1 MAFLLYVLGFIVLI
15 SGLAS
20 LATLIGVAQAY
31 VIGGALVLLAIGV
44 FFAAAGTRAKEP
56 A

>member
-1 MAFLLYVLGFIVLI
+1 VLGFIVLI

-44 FFAAAGTRAKEP
+44 FFAAASTRTKEP